1 VLVSGFDPLL
11 AQLIGDMA
19 QTSCP
24 KCFEIMSDDATEC
37 SACGATKASLS
48 AEAASA
54 RKYQLPSSKPSI
66 FRWKR
71 ESILILKALVIGFP
85 LYLAFRWLLWTVLGG
100 SWDSGWTL
108 PF

>member
-1 VLVSGFDPLL
+1 
-11 AQLIGDMA
+11 MT

-24 KCFEIMSDDATEC
+24 KCWVRIPVDADEC
-37 SACGATKASLS
+37 PNCGATEASLS

-54 RKYQLPSSKPSI
+54 RANQSPSMKPSI

-71 ESILILKALVIGFP
+71 ESILFLKAILIGFP
-85 LYLAFRWLLWTVLGG
+85 LYLVFRWLLWEALGG